1 MILQNLPNTVFRA
14 VNWPFY
20 AFMLRTKL
28 YQNPFF
34 FTGHQSVNKPKNRA
48 AKTAYGLIF
57 LSFYKN
63 ILSFFSFLCQDINKT
78 RPNFAI
84 LGCNLSKKHKLTL
97 HKTQNRESNYVDNK
111 FFFNF
116 YLGLPTCTKPWGVI
130 SRYYRAGQLFGPCV
144 TLRLHDIKQL
154 TSVSVEYTMEV
165 HFADALFYLSGESP
179 PSTAPLQFGQ
189 LFLLYIL
196 LSQNW

>member
-1 MILQNLPNTVFRA
+1 MDSYFQLFIR
-14 VNWPFY
+14 
-20 AFMLRTKL
+20 
-28 YQNPFF
+28 
-34 FTGHQSVNKPKNRA
+34 
-48 AKTAYGLIF
+48 IF
-57 LSFYKN
+57 SA
-63 ILSFFSFLCQDINKT
+63 FFSFLCQDINKT

-84 LGCNLSKKHKLTL
+84 VGCNLSKKHKLTL
-97 HKTQNRESNYVDNK
+97 HKTQNGESNYVDNK

-116 YLGLPTCTKPWGVI
+116 YFGLPTCTKPWGVI